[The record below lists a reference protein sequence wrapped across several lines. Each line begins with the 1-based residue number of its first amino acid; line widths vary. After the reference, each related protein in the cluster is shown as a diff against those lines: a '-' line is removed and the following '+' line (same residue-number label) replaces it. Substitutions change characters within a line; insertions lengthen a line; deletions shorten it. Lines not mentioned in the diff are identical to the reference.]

1 MPSAKAVSLDLSAPH
16 VVLEPRRP
24 LEPRRTPEP
33 RRAAQQSRAAQP
45 EVEAPQRGAER
56 TAAAVAE
63 LLPLLYRQVRS
74 LAGPRRNL
82 DDLVQAAAER
92 ALKALPRFEGRS
104 ALSTWTYSI
113 AYRTIQDHDRWYR
126 RWSRRF
132 RLNDTETELES
143 ACPRDSSEV
152 QLLQARRASRL
163 YHHLEQLPATK
174 RAVIVLHDL
183 EELSVREIAEITQT
197 GEATVRSRLRDGRR
211 RLAELLRG
219 DQLFSLEQEVG
230 ADE

>member
-1 MPSAKAVSLDLSAPH
+1 MSSAKAASLNLS
-16 VVLEPRRP
+16 
-24 LEPRRTPEP
+24 T
-33 RRAAQQSRAAQP
+33 AQP
-45 EVEAPQRGAER
+45 GVVAAELESERVSEALS
-56 TAAAVAE
+56 E

-132 RLNDTETELES
+132 SLNDTETELEP
-143 ACPRDSSEV
+143 ACPRDSTEL

-183 EELSVREIAEITQT
+183 EELSVREVAEITQT
-197 GEATVRSRLRDGRR
+197 GEATVRSRLRDGRK
-211 RLAELLRG
+211 RLGELLAG
-219 DQLFSLEQEVG
+219 DELFSLEEKAG
-230 ADE
+230 AHE